1 MPIAAAVAA
10 ASAATSATNA
20 SAASPHNHE
29 QPSQDL
35 ASALAEVAR
44 LKKKLEHSERDWK
57 AQLDL
62 ADKRVLVTGGQTV
75 IDEEDRRQSHHGEGG
90 FEGAR
95 TSEVVSNA
103 PNLHNMLAGD
113 AQEMEP
119 RA

>member
-1 MPIAAAVAA
+1 MPIAAAAAA
-10 ASAATSATNA
+10 ASAATSATNT
-20 SAASPHNHE
+20 STASPHNHE

-44 LKKKLEHSERDWK
+44 LKKKLEHTERNWK

-62 ADKRVLVTGGQTV
+62 ADKRVLVTGAHEAV
-75 IDEEDRRQSHHGEGG
+75 IDEEDRRQSHHGAEG

-95 TSEVVSNA
+95 TSEVVRNA
-103 PNLHNMLAGD
+103 PNLYMLAGD

-119 RA
+119 GA